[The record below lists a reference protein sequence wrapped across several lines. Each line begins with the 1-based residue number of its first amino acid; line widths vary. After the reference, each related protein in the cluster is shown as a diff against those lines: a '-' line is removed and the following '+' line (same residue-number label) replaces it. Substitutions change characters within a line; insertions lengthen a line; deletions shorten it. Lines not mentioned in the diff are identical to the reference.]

1 MDGGSARRE
10 GGGGARSEAVSNLPP
25 ASEARALHALV
36 FFLLEPER
44 SLHRRVRHIDSGELR
59 RELWHHVLS
68 SESPTR
74 LELRGVYE
82 LGGDHLERRRDQR
95 QDLVAVVRGRED
107 ALHVSAGALALRLD
121 AGSVLNIGVRKRG
134 QQLGLTAPYEARVWR
149 VVLEVLI
156 RLLVHGL
163 DVKYVP
169 VGAVR

>member
-44 SLHRRVRHIDSGELR
+44 SFVTLTPANCAVSSGITFFPANR
-59 RELWHHVLS
+59 PPDWS
-68 SESPTR
+68 SEVCMNLAAITSSAAVINAKILSQLSAAAKMRSMSAQAR
-74 LELRGVYE
+74 LPF
-82 LGGDHLERRRDQR
+82 
-95 QDLVAVVRGRED
+95 DLMPGPC
-107 ALHVSAGALALRLD
+107 S
-121 AGSVLNIGVRKRG
+121 IGVRKRG